1 MVLMVADGLSAGQPI
16 VGSRMVGIALAHP
29 FAMDTDSSPGQPEGV
44 AGREAG
50 LRHGWGLQGDRL
62 AGPRSG
68 WFLRDPATPPW
79 NKPSRQ
85 STKRAAAPPP
95 IRRKPLLICATGSA
109 AGARSSGPRGRDG
122 RA

>member
-1 MVLMVADGLSAGQPI
+1 
-16 VGSRMVGIALAHP
+16 MVGIALAHP
-29 FAMDTDSSPGQPEGV
+29 FTVAADSSPGEPESA
-44 AGREAG
+44 AGREDV
-50 LRHGWGLQGDRL
+50 LRHGWVLPSHRL

-68 WFLRDPATPPW
+68 RFLWRPAIRAW

-85 STKRAAAPPP
+85 STKRGAAPRP

-109 AGARSSGPRGRDG
+109 VGARSSGPRGRDE